1 MFRPGR
7 PTAPGNDE
15 VILVD
20 GAPGAV
26 PGDDSGLLSGLAVF
40 EALRTYQ
47 GRPFRLGAHLARL
60 RASAAW
66 FGISVAA
73 DAVFSRE
80 VDDVIGD
87 CATELVIVVI
97 LTENGRRVVR
107 SSPVDPSRAGSPIRL
122 ATIPF
127 EAPPWLPGWV
137 KHTNRAGWLLAA
149 RQRGVDEVL
158 LVGTDGTWT
167 EANRSN
173 ILAVRD
179 GVLHTPPVDG
189 RILDGVTRR
198 VLLECA
204 AAGGIPVAETPLAP
218 GSWDE
223 LYVCSTLKELAPVV
237 ELDGIPAAGAGPLG
251 GRLHALFRHLTE
263 DR

>member
-1 MFRPGR
+1 M
-7 PTAPGNDE
+7 
-15 VILVD
+15 ILVD

-26 PGDDSGLLSGLAVF
+26 PGDDPGLLSGMAVF

-47 GRPFRLGAHLARL
+47 RRPFRLAAHLHRL
-60 RASAAW
+60 RASAGW
-66 FGISVAA
+66 FGI
-73 DAVFSRE
+73 AVPNDEVFARE
-80 VDDVIGD
+80 VEAVI
-87 CATELVIVVI
+87 ASSPVELVIVI
-97 LTENGRRVVR
+97 LLTEGGHRVIR
-107 SSPVDPSRAGSPIRL
+107 SRPVDPSRAGGVIRL

-127 EAPPWLPGWV
+127 EAPAWLPGWV

-149 RQRGVDEVL
+149 RQRRVDEVL
-158 LVGTDGTWT
+158 LVGSDGTWT

-204 AAGGIPVAETPLAP
+204 AAAGIPVAETPMAP

-237 ELDGIPAAGAGPLG
+237 LVDGLVAAGAGPIG
-251 GRLHALFRHLTE
+251 AKLHALFCHATRTPE
-263 DR
+263 AEG

>member
-1 MFRPGR
+1 M
-7 PTAPGNDE
+7 N
-15 VILVD
+15 LVD

-26 PGDDSGLLSGLAVF
+26 PADDPGLLSGLAVF
-40 EALRTYQ
+40 EALRTYAR
-47 GRPFRLGAHLARL
+47 RPFRLGAHLARL

-66 FGISVAA
+66 FGIPVPVDGVFAHEIEELIAA
-73 DAVFSRE
+73 SP
-80 VDDVIGD
+80 G
-87 CATELVIVVI
+87 ELVIVVI
-97 LTENGRRVVR
+97 LTDGGRRVVR
-107 SSPVDPSRAGSPIRL
+107 TTPVDPSRAGCPVRL

-127 EAPPWLPGWV
+127 DAPPWLPGWV
-137 KHTNRAGWLLAA
+137 KHTNRAAWLLAA

-158 LVGTDGTWT
+158 LVGADGNWT

-173 ILAVRD
+173 LVAVRD
-179 GVLHTPPVDG
+179 GVVHTPPADG

-204 AAGGIPVAETPLAP
+204 AADGIRVVETPLAP

-237 ELDGIPAAGAGPLG
+237 ELDGRAAAGGGPVG
-251 GRLHALFRHLTE
+251 GRLHALFCHATNRPE
-263 DR
+263 AEG